1 MHHIRDD
8 ERNCMPPAACNGAA
22 SFLRLFTHFAKALWL
37 SIWLA
42 TLPSANVALAAV
54 PASTTVA
61 FAGVAYAG
69 DFSNIDTRFKYSK
82 RYERS
87 LLATGADIN
96 ARIRQLLSRGP
107 YPFDLNVSD
116 SMENK
121 GDEVLVTAL
130 TVTGETVSQ
139 EEFGPVHKLFVQIRA
154 EALIFDFVSKKIRR
168 TYPLSFAYLDVL
180 NHSPSD
186 AEIDERVIKAYE
198 GAQGKRG
205 ILERYADA
213 LRTATLPHNGD
224 LFLQMTKISIAP
236 EAAPAIR
243 PDLAA
248 VAGAPESWVADHFSE
263 ALNSQAGVALFPY
276 SPGAAIG
283 GTMQLR
289 LANTDYNLQ
298 FPDPDWEIA
307 VNLNSVKKVMYAQNA
322 AGTSYVYGSYAT
334 VKVIR
339 HGAIQPILDAEFKN
353 GEVKEVPASQT
364 YVDDLPAYND
374 SIRGLFD
381 KLAQVLGGQD
391 LPWLKTAAVTSDIG
405 KQITATRGLLQKC
418 K

>member
-8 ERNCMPPAACNGAA
+8 ERNRIPQAAGKDAA
-22 SFLRLFTHFAKALWL
+22 SFARPFTHFAKVLGL

-54 PASTTVA
+54 PSSTTVA
-61 FAGVAYAG
+61 FAGFAYAG

-96 ARIRQLLSRGP
+96 TRIRQLLSRGP

-116 SMENK
+116 SIENK

-130 TVTGETVSQ
+130 TLTGETVSQ

-154 EALIFDFVSKKIRR
+154 EALI
-168 TYPLSFAYLDVL
+168 
-180 NHSPSD
+180 
-186 AEIDERVIKAYE
+186 
-198 GAQGKRG
+198 
-205 ILERYADA
+205 LERYADA

-224 LFLQMTKISIAP
+224 LFLQITKVSIAP

-243 PDLAA
+243 PELAA

-283 GTMQLR
+283 GTMQMR
-289 LANTDYNLQ
+289 LANADYNLQ

-307 VNLNSVKKVMYAQNA
+307 VNLNSVKKVTYAQNS

-334 VKVIR
+334 VRVIR
-339 HGAIQPILDAEFKN
+339 HG
-353 GEVKEVPASQT
+353 V
-364 YVDDLPAYND
+364 
-374 SIRGLFD
+374 LF
-381 KLAQVLGGQD
+381 
-391 LPWLKTAAVTSDIG
+391 IY
-405 KQITATRGLLQKC
+405 LLC
-418 K
+418 GHPSRSGRPY